1 MIQDDPRQLSD
12 RADRAGF
19 GFESDPA
26 NIRSSMEATL
36 RMRGGV
42 RSASGISASGTGDG
56 DADHGLLRTLFFAII
71 VALNLFCQYSM
82 HQAMI

>member
-1 MIQDDPRQLSD
+1 
-12 RADRAGF
+12 
-19 GFESDPA
+19 
-26 NIRSSMEATL
+26 MEATL

-42 RSASGISASGTGDG
+42 HSASGIGASGTEDG
-56 DADHGLLRTLFFAII
+56 DADHGFLRTPFFAII

>member
-19 GFESDPA
+19 GFESDPV

-42 RSASGISASGTGDG
+42 RSASGTEDG
-56 DADHGLLRTLFFAII
+56 GADHGFLRTPFFAII